1 MPQLAYMYQAKE
13 VFVPYRTL
21 GKLTMLTQPDEL
33 TYAGEECA
41 QLSSHDLPIKGHG
54 KMVDNCPHC

>member
-21 GKLTMLTQPDEL
+21 GNLTMLTQPDEL
-33 TYAGEECA
+33 TPNAGERMR
-41 QLSSHDLPIKGHG
+41 ST
-54 KMVDNCPHC
+54 